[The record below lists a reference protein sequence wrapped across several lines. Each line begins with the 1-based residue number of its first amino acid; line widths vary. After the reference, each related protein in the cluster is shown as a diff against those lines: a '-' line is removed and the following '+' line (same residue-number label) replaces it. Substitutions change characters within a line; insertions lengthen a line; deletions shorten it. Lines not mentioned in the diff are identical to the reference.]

1 MKLMRVSELADV
13 CRSIQPV
20 RESTYANWQK
30 ALKPLQHLEIADVNK
45 AVALQYRSRLLQP
58 NGPLKQNTL
67 KQRIATLRG
76 LWNKAIDFELISGD
90 NPWNKTDRGLKYLR
104 RNPELYPWEH
114 YSRYHDDP
122 YFVFLWY
129 TGARIQEIA
138 GLYPEN
144 IVMDTEIPYFNFV
157 HQENRM
163 LKNDDSIRKMPI
175 HPACYR
181 LIPNFRMSKAKDPG
195 RSWSE
200 TFKKNMNLPLGDA
213 AHTLRHSF
221 TSRCNEAGILER
233 VQDAFVGHAPRSMT
247 ARYGRVTLSLLS
259 RELQKLQ

>member
-1 MKLMRVSELADV
+1 M
-13 CRSIQPV
+13 
-20 RESTYANWQK
+20 
-30 ALKPLQHLEIADVNK
+30 
-45 AVALQYRSRLLQP
+45 
-58 NGPLKQNTL
+58 
-67 KQRIATLRG
+67 RG

-104 RNPELYPWEH
+104 RNPELYPWQH
-114 YSRYHDDP
+114 YSHYHDDP

-157 HQENRM
+157 HQQNRM

-181 LIPNFRMSKAKDPG
+181 LIPDLLNVSLQLRPG
-195 RSWSE
+195 SLAFDIRKS
-200 TFKKNMNLPLGDA
+200 
-213 AHTLRHSF
+213 
-221 TSRCNEAGILER
+221 GINR
-233 VQDAFVGHAPRSMT
+233 
-247 ARYGRVTLSLLS
+247 
-259 RELQKLQ
+259 